1 MRTFHATP
9 TSRSVHSVICSGCAP
24 GEFPAT
30 PRPRLRIGYSS
41 LRPVVTGILAARI
54 PGNRPPRMP
63 SMSEYQRP
71 VTSSCG
77 VTVNAHVS
85 WLKLP
90 KLKADPYGVN
100 AKDAPIGEW

>member
-1 MRTFHATP
+1 
-9 TSRSVHSVICSGCAP
+9 
-24 GEFPAT
+24 
-30 PRPRLRIGYSS
+30 
-41 LRPVVTGILAARI
+41 
-54 PGNRPPRMP
+54 MP

-85 WLKLP
+85 GLKLP

-100 AKDAPIGEW
+100 AKNAPIGEW